1 MASTAAPANGKI
13 AAVSQTS
20 RMFDRPLIMRPQ
32 PIIRILH
39 GYFPARTV
47 LLALSEL
54 LIMFAALI
62 AATYVR
68 FRQESTLLL
77 FYENGWVR
85 IAIVC
90 VVCLLCLHYYD
101 LYGSVILASGRAVF
115 IRQVQV
121 VGTTCIILAVVYYL
135 YPSIQIRTGLFV
147 PAVLFMGACLVGWR
161 KLFSLVNSSPALAD
175 RTALLGAGPLAL
187 SLAKEINNRPEL
199 GFRFIGF
206 VANDDESLPGLNG
219 FSHLGDPEEIG
230 DIVAGERIDRL
241 IVAMGNRRGKLP
253 VEQLLE
259 LKARGLLVE
268 DGSEFYERLI
278 GKIPLESLR
287 PSQLVFGP
295 GFFVT
300 GALLFYKRVSSILL
314 SLICLIPALPL
325 MGLTALAIWFDS
337 GAPVLFRQKR
347 VGKGGE
353 VFTLY
358 KFRSMRIQGNGNAN
372 GNGKIQPAQD
382 GDERC
387 TRVGRWIRRLRIDE
401 LPQLYNVLRGD
412 MHFVGP
418 RPFMVEEEEQLSRQ
432 IPFYKYRWITKPG
445 ATGWAQIH
453 RPYCA
458 TLEDNQ
464 DKLSYD
470 LFYIKHMSVGLDLLI
485 LFQTVKILLW
495 RRGAR

>member
-1 MASTAAPANGKI
+1 MASTAQHANEKF
-13 AAVSQTS
+13 VSMSQASSMTS
-20 RMFDRPLIMRPQ
+20 RSFIMRPQ

-54 LIMFAALI
+54 FMMFAALI
-62 AATYVR
+62 AVTYVR
-68 FRQESTLLL
+68 YGQESTLLL

-90 VVCLLCLHYYD
+90 VVCLFCLYYYE
-101 LYGSVILASGRAVF
+101 LYDSVVLGSGREVF

-121 VGTTCIILAVVYYL
+121 VGTTCIILAVIYYL
-135 YPSIQIRTGLFV
+135 RPSIQIRTGLFV
-147 PAVLFMGACLVGWR
+147 PAVLFMGACLIGWR
-161 KLFSLVNSSPALAD
+161 RLFSLVNSSPVLAE

-187 SLAKEINNRPEL
+187 SLAKELNNRPEL
-199 GFRFIGF
+199 GFRLVG
-206 VANDDESLPGLNG
+206 VLADADEALSGLNK
-219 FSHLGDPEEIG
+219 FRRIG
-230 DIVAGERIDRL
+230 APDEVLEIVAGERVDRL

-253 VEQLLE
+253 IEQLLE
-259 LKARGLLVE
+259 LKAQGVVVE
-268 DGSEFYERLI
+268 DGSDFYETLA
-278 GKIPLESLR
+278 GKILLESLR

-295 GFFVT
+295 GFFVNGT
-300 GALLFYKRVSSILL
+300 LLFYKRVSSILI

-325 MGLTALAIWFDS
+325 MGLTAMAIWFDS
-337 GAPVLFRQKR
+337 GAPILFRQKR
-347 VGKGGE
+347 VGKGGKI
-353 VFTLY
+353 FTLY
-358 KFRSMRIQGNGNAN
+358 KFRSMRTQGNGNAN
-372 GNGKIQPAQD
+372 GNGKVQPAQED
-382 GDERC
+382 DKRV

-418 RPFMVEEEEQLSRQ
+418 RPFMLEEEEELARQ
-432 IPFYKYRWITKPG
+432 IPFYKYRWVTKPG
-445 ATGWAQIH
+445 VTGWAQIH

-485 LFQTVKILLW
+485 LFKTVKILIW